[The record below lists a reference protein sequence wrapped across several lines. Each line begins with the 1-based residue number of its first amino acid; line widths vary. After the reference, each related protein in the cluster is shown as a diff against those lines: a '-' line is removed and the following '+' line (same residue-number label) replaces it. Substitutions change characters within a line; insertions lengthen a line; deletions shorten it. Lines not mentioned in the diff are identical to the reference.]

1 MKKYK
6 FHELAVQVCQSKD
19 SIFTCVLSS
28 VQLFGTPWTVACQ
41 LFWPWD
47 IPGKNTRVGCHFP
60 LQRIFLT
67 QKSNPL
73 VSCISGIGR
82 WNPYH
87 CTTWEALQTEEFLH
101 DEFIAMPRKYSP
113 SLNEQHFNYL
123 IREFYLLTKRV
134 FPSIQVK
141 LNPSLRPES

>member
-1 MKKYK
+1 MGYPRQEYQS
-6 FHELAVQVCQSKD
+6 ELS
-19 SIFTCVLSS
+19 
-28 VQLFGTPWTVACQ
+28 
-41 LFWPWD
+41 
-47 IPGKNTRVGCHFP
+47 FP
-60 LQRIFLT
+60 SPEDLPDPEV
-67 QKSNPL
+67 KHP
-73 VSCISGIGR
+73 VYCISGIGK
-82 WNPYH
+82 WILYH

-141 LNPSLRPES
+141 LNSGLKPDS